1 MQSYKATLDYLYNRL
16 PMFQRIGPAAYKHSL
31 ENSLRLDEICHSPH
45 KRYSTVHIAGTNGK
59 GSVSHMLA
67 AVFQSAGY
75 KTGLFTS
82 PHLVDFRERIR
93 INGRMAPKSFVA
105 RWVSG
110 FLEKEP
116 AFQPSFFELTAAM
129 AFDYFA
135 DRQVDV
141 AVIETGLGGRLDST
155 NIITPEASVITN
167 ISWDHA
173 SLLGNSLR
181 EIASE
186 KAGIIKKG
194 IPVIISQR
202 QPEVEAVFLEKAKEM
217 SVPIWFASDDF
228 TSENGTQDTRGKQ
241 VFHFSHNGMMRY
253 RQLETD
259 LTGIYQRLNIPA
271 VLQTVDNLV
280 SRGWKIDEKAIYEG
294 LANVIGLTGL
304 QGRWQ
309 VLGNSPLVVCDTG
322 HNEEGI
328 REVVDQLRHTTYQ
341 TLHFILGLVAD
352 KDISHILPLLPREAC
367 YYFTR
372 ANIPRAL
379 DETLLKQQAAGHHLA
394 GESFHSVA
402 GAFRAAL
409 EAARPGDM
417 VFIGGSNFVV
427 GEVLAGI

>member
-1 MQSYKATLDYLYNRL
+1 MHSYQSTLDYLYNRL

-31 ENSLRLDEICHSPH
+31 ENSLRLDEMFHSPH
-45 KRYSTVHIAGTNGK
+45 KRYPTVHIAGTNGK

-93 INGRMAPKSFVA
+93 VNGRMIPESFVT
-105 RWVSG
+105 RWVSR
-110 FLEKEP
+110 FREKE
-116 AFQPSFFELTAAM
+116 AAIQPSFFELTAEM

-135 DRQVDV
+135 DRRVDV

-173 SLLGNSLR
+173 ALLGNSLR

-202 QPEVEAVFLEKAKEM
+202 QPEVADVFLEKAKELFA
-217 SVPIWFASDDF
+217 PIWFASD
-228 TSENGTQDTRGKQ
+228 EYIAEKGTPAPDGSQ
-241 VFHFSHNGMMRY
+241 VFLFSRNGVIRY
-253 RQLETD
+253 GQLKTD

-271 VLQTVDNLV
+271 VLQTVDVLV
-280 SRGWKIDEKAIYEG
+280 PKGWKIDKKAVHDG
-294 LANVIGLTGL
+294 LANVTGLTGL
-304 QGRWQ
+304 RGRWQ
-309 VLGNSPLVVCDTG
+309 VLGKSPVVVCDTG

-328 REVVDQLRHTTYQ
+328 REVVEQLRHTPYH
-341 TLHFILGLVAD
+341 TLHIILGLVAD
-352 KDISHILPLLPREAC
+352 KDTSHILPLLPKNAC

-372 ANIPRAL
+372 AAIPRAL
-379 DETLLKQQAAGHHLA
+379 DENLLKLQAAEHGLA
-394 GESFHSVA
+394 GESFHSVDEA
-402 GAFRAAL
+402 LRAAMK
-409 EAARPGDM
+409 AARPDDL
-417 VFIGGSNFVV
+417 VFIGGSNFIV
-427 GEVLAGI
+427 GEVLARM

>member
-1 MQSYKATLDYLYNRL
+1 
-16 PMFQRIGPAAYKHSL
+16 MFQRIGPAAYKHSL
-31 ENSLRLDEICHSPH
+31 ENSLRLDEIYKNPH
-45 KRYSTVHIAGTNGK
+45 KQYSTVHIAGTNGK

-67 AVFQSAGY
+67 AIFQSAGY
-75 KTGLFTS
+75 NTGLFTS

-93 INGRMAPKSFVA
+93 INGRMIPKSFVT

-110 FLEKEP
+110 FRKDNPVFE
-116 AFQPSFFELTAAM
+116 PSFFELTAEM

-135 DRQVDV
+135 DRVVDI

-202 QPEVEAVFLEKAKEM
+202 QPEVEVVFREKAKEM
-217 SVPIWFASDDF
+217 SAPIFFASDEY
-228 TSENGTQDTRGKQ
+228 TAENGTQTSDASQ
-241 VFHFSHNGMMRY
+241 VFHFSRNGIMRY
-253 RQLETD
+253 RQLRTD

-271 VLQTVDNLV
+271 VLQTVDILV
-280 SRGWKIDEKAIYEG
+280 SKGWKIDEKAVYEG
-294 LANVIGLTGL
+294 LSNVTGLTGL

-309 VLGNSPLVVCDTG
+309 VLGTSPLVVCDTG

-328 REVVDQLRHTTYQ
+328 REVAEQLRRTPYQ

-352 KDISHILPLLPREAC
+352 KDTSHILPLLPKEAC

-372 ANIPRAL
+372 AAIPRAL
-379 DETLLKQQAAGHHLA
+379 DESILKEKAAGHHLA
-394 GESFHSVA
+394 GKSFRSVA
-402 GAFRAAL
+402 EAFRTAMESAG
-409 EAARPGDM
+409 PDDV

-427 GEVLAGI
+427 AEVLTGM